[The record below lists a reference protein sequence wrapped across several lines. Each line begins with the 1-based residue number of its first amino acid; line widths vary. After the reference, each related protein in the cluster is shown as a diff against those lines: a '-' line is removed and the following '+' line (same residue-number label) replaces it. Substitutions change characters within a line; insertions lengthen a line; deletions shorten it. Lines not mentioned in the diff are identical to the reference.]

1 LKAKQWKK
9 RKKKKEENKNTK
21 MVVVNSAW
29 NGGKYVKGNLA

>member
-9 RKKKKEENKNTK
+9 RKKEENKSTK

-29 NGGKYVKGNLA
+29 NGRKYVKGNLA